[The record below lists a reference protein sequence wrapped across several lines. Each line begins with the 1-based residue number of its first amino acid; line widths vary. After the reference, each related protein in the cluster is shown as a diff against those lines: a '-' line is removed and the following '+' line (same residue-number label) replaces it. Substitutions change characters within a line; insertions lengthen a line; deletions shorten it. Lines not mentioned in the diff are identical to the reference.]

1 LRRKLAM
8 PDSPIKNTAKIET
21 MNRPRPY
28 TLRVVFPLAVA
39 CFAAASS
46 LARAQAITLPGD
58 SQKAAATL
66 PRFDVATIKPGKTQK
81 PFIVG
86 YENNPGGR
94 IVVTNFTLTNLIMIA
109 FDVKPYQ
116 IVGGPGWMNSDRFV
130 IEAKPPESSASAA
143 SNPADSRMPLSDEQ
157 RQMLV
162 ALLIDRFQLRYH
174 LASKQ
179 GPVYLLE
186 RGSGKLALQPPKV
199 PNSHPWAGVQ
209 QHMTGIQ
216 GGNISMP
223 ELAKRLSDF
232 LERPVIDRTGI
243 TGSHDFEFT
252 LGESDPNGPAT
263 QEDFTALLI
272 TAIHGLGLKITDA
285 KGPVESVV
293 IDSAEQPSPN

>member
-1 LRRKLAM
+1 MPRLRLHK
-8 PDSPIKNTAKIET
+8 
-21 MNRPRPY
+21 
-28 TLRVVFPLAVA
+28 LRVDLPLVA
-39 CFAAASS
+39 ALLAAASS
-46 LARAQAITLPGD
+46 IAPAQAITLPAD
-58 SQKAAATL
+58 QKAAATL
-66 PRFDVATIKPGKTQK
+66 PRFDVAAIKPGKIQP

-94 IVVTNFTLTNLIMIA
+94 IALTNFTLMNLIMFA

-116 IVGGPGWMNSDRFV
+116 VAGGPGWINSDRFV

-143 SNPADSRMPLSDEQ
+143 SNPANSRMPLSEEQ

-186 RGSGKLALQPPKV
+186 QGSGKLALQTPKD
-199 PNSHPWAGVQ
+199 PTSHPWAGVQ
-209 QHMTGIQ
+209 QHMAGIQ

-223 ELAKRLSDF
+223 ALAKQLSDF
-232 LERPVIDRTGI
+232 LERPVIDKTGI
-243 TGSHDFEFT
+243 TGSFDFEVK

-272 TAIHGLGLKITDA
+272 TAIHDLGLKITDT
-285 KGPVESVV
+285 KGLVESVV
-293 IDSAEQPSPN
+293 IDGAEQPSPN

>member
-1 LRRKLAM
+1 MFESMGRSSLHKSSVALA
-8 PDSPIKNTAKIET
+8 
-21 MNRPRPY
+21 
-28 TLRVVFPLAVA
+28 LASA
-39 CFAAASS
+39 FLATAASI
-46 LARAQAITLPGD
+46 AGAQAITLPGD
-58 SQKAAATL
+58 SQKAASL
-66 PRFDVATIKPGKTQK
+66 PRFDIAAIKPGKIQP

-94 IVVTNFTLTNLIMIA
+94 IAFTNFTLMNVIMMA

-143 SNPADSRMPLSDEQ
+143 SNPANSRMPLSEEQ
-157 RQMLV
+157 RQMLT

-186 RGSGKLALQPPKV
+186 RGSGRLALQTPKD
-199 PNSHPWAGVQ
+199 PNSHPWAGVL
-209 QHMTGIQ
+209 QHMAGIR

-223 ELAKRLSDF
+223 ALAKQLSDF
-232 LERPVIDRTGI
+232 LERPVIDKTGI
-243 TGSHDFEFT
+243 AGSYDFEIN
-252 LGESDPNGPAT
+252 LGESDPDGPASR
-263 QEDFTALLI
+263 EDFSALLI
-272 TAIHGLGLKITDA
+272 TAIHDLGLKITDA